1 MPRRVHSSNAKNT
14 NTKPPVAKSPLPPPP
29 KINHQE
35 KPSMMGGL
43 LGTVAQGFAFGTG
56 SSIAHRGVDAMMG
69 NNTIQET
76 DTDRDTERV
85 SKKSDFDACKILFT
99 QYQKCLESEWN
110 AEACVAYKEKV
121 DKCMEFGTP

>member
-1 MPRRVHSSNAKNT
+1 
-14 NTKPPVAKSPLPPPP
+14 
-29 KINHQE
+29 
-35 KPSMMGGL
+35 MMGGL
-43 LGTVAQGFAFGTG
+43 LNTVAQGFAFGTG